1 VSLIVDEHREYLS
14 DAVRLHAFQAAI
26 RKSVRPGD
34 VVLDL
39 ASGTGI
45 LGLFACQAGAARVY
59 SIEATGMIEVAR
71 SVAAANGVADRV
83 TFIQGYSRHV
93 TLPELVDVV
102 VCDQIGHW
110 GFEAGLPDDG
120 GDARDRFLRPGG
132 RFVPAAVDLFIA
144 PVEDPVLHAQV
155 EFWNARPS
163 GVRFEPVR
171 AWAVNTGY
179 PTTSDP
185 ESLLGGAERIAS
197 IDMRMAIPTVLTCR
211 TELTVGRP
219 GTLHGIAGW
228 FDATL
233 ADGVHLSNAP
243 TAAARLQRR
252 NVFLPIDRP
261 VAVLP
266 SDLVRVDLHIV
277 PSETL
282 VTWTVEAVRDG
293 AVLARSRHST
303 MRGMLLTRAD
313 LRRTDPRFVP
323 TLTPRGRARLSVL
336 ELCDGH
342 RPLAEIE
349 REMLARHPAL
359 FGSLAEAAVF
369 VGEVVAGYTHP

>member
-1 VSLIVDEHREYLS
+1 MSLIVDEHREYLS
-14 DAVRLHAFQAAI
+14 DPVRLDAFQAAI
-26 RKSVRPGD
+26 RRTVRPGD

-59 SIEATGMIEVAR
+59 SIEATGMIEIAR
-71 SVAAANGVADRV
+71 SVAAANGLGDRV

-93 TLPELVDVV
+93 TLPEPVDVI

-110 GFEAGLPDDG
+110 GFEAGLPGDG

-132 RFVPAAVDLFIA
+132 RFLPATVDLFIA
-144 PVEDPVLHAQV
+144 PVEDAALHAQV
-155 EFWNARPS
+155 DFWTGRP
-163 GVRFEPVR
+163 GGLRFDPVR

-179 PTTSDP
+179 PTTSP
-185 ESLLGGAERIAS
+185 AESLLGAGVRIGS
-197 IDMRMAIPTVLTCR
+197 INMREAMAQVLTSQV
-211 TELTVGRP
+211 ELTAARA

-243 TAAARLQRR
+243 AAAARLGRR

-261 VAVLP
+261 VGLVP
-266 SDLVRVDLHIV
+266 GDLVRVDLHIV
-277 PSETL
+277 PEETL
-282 VTWTVEAVRDG
+282 VTWTVEVVRAGAAV
-293 AVLARSRHST
+293 VRSRHST
-303 MRGMLLTRAD
+303 MGGMLITRAD

-323 TLTPRGRARLSVL
+323 ALTARGRARKSVL
-336 ELCDGH
+336 ELCDGQ

-349 REMLARHPAL
+349 HEMLSRHPDL
-359 FGSLAEAAVF
+359 FGSPAEASVF